1 MKRQDVRACVTI
13 YGKSRM
19 RDFLGNSRACVTIY
33 GYPRMGKVHSI
44 IIIQRVKMGDL
55 PDFTELLKSPE
66 RLQLKCIIK
75 LTNCIIVKD
84 LSEKYDV
91 HRVIPHETRDEFPL
105 TDWRFHVQETDLT
118 NVPSG
123 KTFMYPAMQVE
134 LSRYFVMKFCVE

>member
-1 MKRQDVRACVTI
+1 
-13 YGKSRM
+13 M

-44 IIIQRVKMGDL
+44 VIIQRVKMGDYNL

-91 HRVIPHETRDEFPL
+91 HRVIPNETRDNISIDRLEVSCPGN
-105 TDWRFHVQETDLT
+105 RFNECT
-118 NVPSG
+118 G
-123 KTFMYPAMQVE
+123 WETFMYPAM
-134 LSRYFVMKFCVE
+134 